1 MPSSARGV
9 GIGSEQIP
17 FIFDRFYKS
26 NTAENQKGTG
36 LGLAFA
42 QEIAKRHDATISVS
56 SGEDGTV
63 FEIRFAESLK
73 LTSRARFSLTMHLIT
88 NMLK

>member
-1 MPSSARGV
+1 MPSSAHGA
-9 GIGSEQIP
+9 GIGPEQIP

-26 NTAENQKGTG
+26 NTAENQKGAG
-36 LGLAFA
+36 LGLAIA

-73 LTSRARFSLTMHLIT
+73 LTKTV
-88 NMLK
+88 

>member
-1 MPSSARGV
+1 MPRALFCSWGRNWVRADTLHFRPLL
-9 GIGSEQIP
+9 QIQH
-17 FIFDRFYKS
+17 S
-26 NTAENQKGTG
+26 GNQKGTG

-42 QEIAKRHDATISVS
+42 QEIAKHHDATISVS

-73 LTSRARFSLTMHLIT
+73 LTSRARMTP
-88 NMLK
+88 